1 MTDVRTD
8 SATALVAA
16 LAAGEVS
23 SSELLD
29 AHLERYERWNG
40 EINAVVATDL
50 ARARQRAAEAD
61 AATARGERWGPLH
74 GLPITVKDS
83 FETEGLVTTSG
94 APELAD
100 HVPEAD
106 ARAVANL
113 KAAGAIVWGKTNLPL
128 YAGDWQSYNAVYGLS
143 RNPWDRSRTVGGSSG
158 AAAAAVASG
167 ITALELGSDI
177 GGSIRVPSHFNGT
190 FGHKPTWGAVS
201 GRGHIP
207 GPPGSLSE
215 ADLGV
220 MGPIGRS
227 AADMELA
234 MDVLT
239 SGGFWGIPGAR
250 LPPARP
256 SAVTLGGCRIG
267 LWLDDPAC
275 PVGAQTARLLAD
287 AAEALEGE
295 GAQLVTD
302 ARTRTPLSESHLV
315 YKTLL
320 YAAMAPGFPAHVIDT
335 MRAIDTRADPDD
347 PMLSLARAMTL
358 GHTDWLRLHE
368 RRLHIRAEWL
378 QLFESVDVVLAPIAP
393 VPAFPHDTDT
403 PIDRRV
409 LDVDGDQ
416 RPYASMLVW
425 PGLATLPL
433 LPATAVPVGRTDQ
446 GLPVGLQIVGPPWGD
461 RTTIAVAGHLE
472 GILGGFTPPPEP

>member
-1 MTDVRTD
+1 
-8 SATALVAA
+8 
-16 LAAGEVS
+16 
-23 SSELLD
+23 
-29 AHLERYERWNG
+29 
-40 EINAVVATDL
+40 VATDL

-74 GLPITVKDS
+74 GLPMTVKDS

-94 APELAD
+94 APELAG
-100 HVPEAD
+100 HVPERDAD
-106 ARAVANL
+106 AVANL

-143 RNPWDRSRTVGGSSG
+143 RNPWDRTRTVGGSSG
-158 AAAAAVASG
+158 GAAASVAAG

-207 GPPGSLSE
+207 GPPGSLSD

-227 AADMELA
+227 AADLELA

-239 SGGFWGIPGAR
+239 AGGFSGLPGAE
-250 LPPARP
+250 LPPARR
-256 SAVTLGGCRIG
+256 SAVMLGGCRVG

-275 PVGAQTARLLAD
+275 PVSAQTARLLAD

-295 GAQLVTD
+295 GARLVSE
-302 ARTRTPLSESHLV
+302 ARIRTPLAESDRV
-315 YKTLL
+315 YRTLL
-320 YAAMAPGFPAHVIDT
+320 YAAMAPGFPARVIEQ
-335 MRAIDTRADPDD
+335 MRAIAAEGDPDD
-347 PMLSLARAMTL
+347 PMVTQARALTL
-358 GHTDWLRLHE
+358 GHTDWLRANE
-368 RRLHIRAEWL
+368 RRLQIRAEWVE
-378 QLFESVDVVLAPIAP
+378 LFEAVDVVLAPIAP

-403 PIDRRV
+403 PFDRRV
-409 LDVDGDQ
+409 IDVDGEP
-416 RPYASMLVW
+416 RPYSSMLVW

-433 LPATAVPVGRTDQ
+433 LPATAVPVGRTDA
-446 GLPVGLQIVGPPWGD
+446 GLPVGLQVVGPPWGD
-461 RTTIAVAGHLE
+461 RTCIAVAGHLE
-472 GILGGFTPPPEP
+472 GILGGFTPPAEP